1 MSPERDLIVFE
12 DAALTDGG
20 KRATF
25 QIRSGEMAAVMG
37 EAASGKTFLLD
48 AVVGRDKARRGHIG
62 VSAPV
67 RSAGLGRR
75 RGSPMALARAA
86 QGRTHEAGRT
96 MQCLNAC
103 GLFGERETPLSH
115 LSSSQVAAVSI
126 LEVLCSRDEIGVFDG
141 HLDALDPWAQE
152 SILSFCLAQA
162 EAEGR
167 CFLAATNQP
176 DLAEHMDKVIVVRD
190 GGVAFFGSPREL
202 VDSLGETRLEVE
214 AHDGTVVQSLAEELR
229 LSVEISEGRMVIRT
243 GEPEAEAAR
252 LLRAGF
258 GSIRSLVTV
267 RPSFREALL
276 RLP

>member
-20 KRATF
+20 RRATF
-25 QIRSGEMAAVMG
+25 QIKSGEMAAVMG

-48 AVVGRDKARRGHIG
+48 AVVGRDKARRGQVG
-62 VSAPV
+62 VSATV

-75 RGSPMALARAA
+75 RGTPMSVARAA
-86 QGRTHEAGRT
+86 QGRSHEAGRT
-96 MQCLNAC
+96 MQCLYAC
-103 GLFGERETPLSH
+103 GLFNERETPLSQ
-115 LSSSQVAAVSI
+115 LSNSQNAAAAI

-152 SILSFCLAQA
+152 RILSFCLAQA
-162 EAEGR
+162 RAEGR

-176 DLAEHMDKVIVVRD
+176 DLAEHMDKVILVRD
-190 GGVAFFGSPREL
+190 GGVAFVGSPGEL
-202 VDSLGETRLEVE
+202 VERLGETCLEVS
-214 AHDGTVVQSLAEELR
+214 AHDGTAVETIAAELR
-229 LSVEISEGRMVIRT
+229 LSVQIADGQMVIHT

-258 GSIRSLVTV
+258 GTIHTLVIV

-276 RLP
+276 RFS